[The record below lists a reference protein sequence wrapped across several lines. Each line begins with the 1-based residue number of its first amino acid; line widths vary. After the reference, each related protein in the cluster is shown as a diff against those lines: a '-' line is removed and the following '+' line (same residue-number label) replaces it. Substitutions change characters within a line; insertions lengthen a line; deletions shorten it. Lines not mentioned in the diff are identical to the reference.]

1 MAAIV
6 IGSLLTYASIFLTIA
21 VLTKL
26 ALRILAP
33 TGEPKRLQ
41 VVALV
46 ILIVAILVAGCLGP
60 VWFLGAH
67 V

>member
-1 MAAIV
+1 MAAIL
-6 IGSLLTYASIFLTIA
+6 IGSLLTYASIFVTIA

-26 ALRILAP
+26 AIRILAP
-33 TGEPKRLQ
+33 ADEPKRRQ

-60 VWFLGAH
+60 IWYLGAR